1 MLALTVAQLAA
12 LSMLQITYDDL
23 ENSSFV
29 RAGS

>member
-12 LSMLQITYDDL
+12 LSVLQITYEDL